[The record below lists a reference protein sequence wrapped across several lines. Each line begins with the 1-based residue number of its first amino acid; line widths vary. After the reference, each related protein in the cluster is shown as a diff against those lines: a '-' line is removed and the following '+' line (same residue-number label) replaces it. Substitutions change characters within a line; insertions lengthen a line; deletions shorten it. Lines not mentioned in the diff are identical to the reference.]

1 MTDLATA
8 KPAVMEGGGSYNRH
22 AGVPAG
28 GAYLALPFLEQAVQ
42 NLALGG
48 GNEPIVIADYG
59 SSQGKN
65 SLAPC
70 VLQSTVKAPK
80 TGVFSSPCVPS
91 SCGPAV
97 GSLSSFQA

>member
-28 GAYLALPFLEQAVQ
+28 GANLALPFLEQAVQ

-48 GNEPIVIADYG
+48 RR
-59 SSQGKN
+59 
-65 SLAPC
+65 
-70 VLQSTVKAPK
+70 
-80 TGVFSSPCVPS
+80 
-91 SCGPAV
+91 
-97 GSLSSFQA
+97 